1 MKKSIGLI
9 LLLVVIGATAL
20 LTLKKPGNA
29 PTTLVLRGYIGG
41 EKSTLLADPA
51 FVQLL
56 KERYGLVLET
66 DKRGSLEMVTSA
78 DTNDKDFL
86 WPSSAAALTLYKDSG
101 KRLVASENVLNSPL
115 VLYTWAKVA
124 DTLERQKLD
133 FPKLIAAAEAG
144 KTWKD
149 LGLPELYGKVVLYTT
164 DPVKSSSGNLYA
176 GLVQT
181 LLGEGSTGKVRALI
195 AAQGFQE
202 SSSDTLFTQYVS
214 RGIGD
219 KPLIVGYEAQLIDFA
234 RTSPEKYAAQKA
246 QLRVLY
252 PKPTVWSSH
261 PILALTENG
270 KKLIAALQ
278 DPEIQKLAWERHG
291 FRSATG
297 ALNDP
302 KACGVEGVPTTI
314 ESVVPVPD
322 SKHLQILLD
331 ALR

>member
-1 MKKSIGLI
+1 MKKFIGLI
-9 LLLVVIGATAL
+9 LLLAVVGAAAL
-20 LTLKKPGNA
+20 LTLKKPSEN
-29 PTTLVLRGYIGG
+29 TKTIVLRGSIGG
-41 EKSTLLADPA
+41 EKSALLADPA
-51 FVQLL
+51 FATLL
-56 KERYGLVLET
+56 KARYGLVLET
-66 DKRGSLEMVTSA
+66 DKRGSLEMVTDS
-78 DTNDKDFL
+78 TTTGKDFL
-86 WPSSAAALTLYKDSG
+86 WPSSSVALALYKDSG
-101 KRLVASENVLNSPL
+101 KPLVASENVLNSPL

-124 DTLERQKLD
+124 ETLERQKLD
-133 FPKLIAAAEAG
+133 FPKLVAAAESS
-144 KTWKD
+144 KSWKE

-176 GLVQT
+176 GLLQT
-181 LLGEGSTGKVRALI
+181 VLGEGSAGKIKALI

-202 SSSDTLFTQYVS
+202 SSSDTLFAQYIS

-219 KPLIVGYEAQLIDFA
+219 KPLIIGYEAQLIDFA
-234 RTSPEKYAAQKA
+234 RTSPEKYATQKA
-246 QLRVLY
+246 QLRVIY

-261 PILALTENG
+261 PVLALTENG

-297 ALNDP
+297 VVNDP
-302 KACGVEGVPTTI
+302 KACGVENVPATI

-322 SKHLQILLD
+322 SKHMQALLD